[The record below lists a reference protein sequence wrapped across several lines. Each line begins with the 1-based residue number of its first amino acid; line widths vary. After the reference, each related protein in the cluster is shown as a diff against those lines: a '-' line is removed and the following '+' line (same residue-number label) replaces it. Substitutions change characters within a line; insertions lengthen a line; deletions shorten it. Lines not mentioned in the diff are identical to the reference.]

1 MSPVSLIQNMLVGE
15 LSLGEMT
22 SPSDRCGRLEEG
34 HVLLVSLAAK
44 GVGNYYLL
52 CLSLSLAVVQE
63 Q

>member
-1 MSPVSLIQNMLVGE
+1 MLVGE